1 MKRSI
6 FTLTIAATLSLSSV
20 VSAESIGELQNKQ
33 SEISGQR
40 SNINSKIKQADDKI
54 SEIKGQQKNVLQEIS
69 RIDAAVSDTNTK
81 ITEKTGQ
88 IKVTKAEVQK
98 LQKEIVI
105 LKKRIKKRNEL
116 LKERAR
122 SLQENG
128 GSVNYLDVLL
138 GSESFGDFIDRLGAV
153 STIVEAD
160 QDILRQHEADKKS
173 LEKKEAKVKKDL
185 ASLEKMLNELQ
196 SMKQQLNSQKA
207 EKDRLMASLKE
218 QQNKVEH
225 EKLSLAEQESVLAA
239 QESAI
244 QKAIQLEQQKLAS
257 QNQPSAP
264 SGGGGGGSLPP
275 VSSGTFTKPAQ
286 GIISSGFG
294 WRDGRMHFG
303 VDIAANGYV
312 PIVAAADGVVI
323 QSWYSDSYGNCI
335 FIAHSINGRIYTT
348 VYAHMSQRL
357 VGAGTT
363 VSKGQQIGVMGNTG
377 WSYGQHLHFELH
389 NGQWNG
395 AKSNAINPTSM
406 VPM

>member
-20 VSAESIGELQNKQ
+20 VSAESVGELQNKQ

-69 RIDAAVSDTNTK
+69 RIDAAVNDTNTK
-81 ITEKTGQ
+81 ITEKTAQ

-98 LQKEIVI
+98 LQKDIAI

-138 GSESFGDFIDRLGAV
+138 GSESFGDFVDRLGAV

-160 QDILRQHEADKKS
+160 QDILRQHEADKKN

-196 SMKQQLNSQKA
+196 SMKQQLSTQKA
-207 EKDRLMASLKE
+207 EKDRLMSSLKE

-239 QESAI
+239 QESAV
-244 QKAIQLEQQKLAS
+244 QKAIQLEQQNLAR

-264 SGGGGGGSLPP
+264 SGGGGGSVPP

-303 VDIAANGYV
+303 TDIAANGYV

-335 FIAHSINGRIYTT
+335 FISHSINGQIFTT

-389 NGQWNG
+389 RGQWNG
-395 AKSNAINPTSM
+395 AKSNAIDPTSM